1 MKPAEASSP
10 GSAPR
15 GGALAHLERLETQ
28 MNRPQKRL
36 KEEAEERSL
45 RDRIHQLR
53 LVRDQLRAEVRRRG
67 SRVGASGA
75 GVEPGPPVVKSEREA
90 LERREETAKAL
101 LQAHRFTGL
110 SAKSTSRGVCV
121 CISTTF
127 EGNLLESYFVDI
139 VIQKPLRIHH
149 HSVPPFIP
157 LEQLSAKYLQ
167 TDIQRFLFRL
177 QEFLNAYSGR
187 KYQADRLQSDFAA
200 FLAGP
205 LQRNALCNLL
215 TFTYKVE
222 PKSPSPP
229 LCARLVYKDL
239 GESLPT
245 AVTVTAQGEE
255 QQAAHEG
262 LFRTRPLH
270 HVFATFAR
278 EGEKMYVSSAS

>member
-1 MKPAEASSP
+1 MKPAEASSR

-15 GGALAHLERLETQ
+15 GGALAHSERLEAQ
-28 MNRPQKRL
+28 MNRSQKRL
-36 KEEAEERSL
+36 KEEAEERGL
-45 RDRIHQLR
+45 KDRIHQLR
-53 LVRDQLRAEVRRRG
+53 LVRDQLRAEVQRRG

-75 GVEPGPPVVKSEREA
+75 GVEPGPPLVKSEREA
-90 LERREETAKAL
+90 LKRREETAKAL
-101 LQAHRFTGL
+101 LQAYRFTGL

-127 EGNLLESYFVDI
+127 EGNLLESYFVDL
-139 VIQKPLRIHH
+139 VIQKPLQIHH

-167 TDIQRFLFRL
+167 TDVQHFLFRL
-177 QEFLNAYSGR
+177 HEYLNAYSGR
-187 KYQADRLQSDFAA
+187 KYQADRLQSDFSA

-229 LCARLVYKDL
+229 LRARLVYKDL

-245 AVTVTAQGEE
+245 AVTVTTQGEE

-270 HVFATFAR
+270 RVFAEFAR
-278 EGEKMYVSSAS
+278 EGEKMHVSSAS